1 MLQLIR
7 YKLFWFLDY
16 IKGSKI
22 KKHFTDIQKTIEHNN
37 PSTYKTT
44 SNKQLNKLLSH
55 SVENTTFYKNYKTAK
70 SLKDF
75 PVINKNIIN
84 ANYDHFTSKTAHNG
98 GTRIVSTSGSTGT
111 PLKITQ
117 NKNKILRNTADTIY
131 FSELAGYKVGYKLL
145 FLRHW
150 NQVYKKSNLKNWLQN
165 MKPIEVVNIKDND
178 IANLIESI
186 QNDSSKKAWLGF
198 PSGFE
203 RICKYL
209 DAKKHEPIKANIKS
223 IIGMAESVNTYTKE
237 RMLYY
242 FNTPMVSRYSN
253 MENGIIAQQ
262 MKNKNSFVINWASY
276 FVEILKMDS
285 DKPAALNE
293 YGRIVITDLFNYATP
308 MIRYDTGDIG
318 IMDYS
323 ASPPFLKHI
332 EGRKTDVIY
341 NTKGDITSPFMM
353 TSIINFE
360 GIKQIQLIQDDL
372 KTYTIKLNSS
382 QQFDKQEDLIVFFK
396 STLGQDANISIEY
409 ITEIPLLNSGKRKMT
424 LNKLIS

>member
-1 MLQLIR
+1 MH
-7 YKLFWFLDY
+7 
-16 IKGSKI
+16 S
-22 KKHFTDIQKTIEHNN
+22 IEHI
-37 PSTYKTT
+37 
-44 SNKQLNKLLSH
+44 
-55 SVENTTFYKNYKTAK
+55 TFYKTYNAAK
-70 SLKDF
+70 RLEDF

-84 ANYDHFTSKTAHNG
+84 ANYNHFISKTPHNE

-111 PLKITQ
+111 PLKIIQ

-150 NQVYKKSNLKNWLQN
+150 NPIYRKSKLINWLQN
-165 MKPIEVVNIKDND
+165 TTPIEVVNMNDND
-178 IANLIESI
+178 INNLLKAIEK
-186 QNDSSKKAWLGF
+186 DKSKKAWLGF

-203 RICKYL
+203 QICKYL
-209 DAKKHEPIKANIKS
+209 DKTKSAPIKANIAS
-223 IIGMAESVNTYTKE
+223 IIGIAEGVNTYTKS
-237 RMLYY
+237 RMQYY

-262 MKNKNSFVINWASY
+262 MKNSTHFVINWASF
-276 FVEILKMDS
+276 FVEILKIDS
-285 DKPAALNE
+285 DKPAELNE

-341 NTKGDITSPFMM
+341 NTKGNITSPFMM
-353 TSIINFE
+353 TSVINFI
-360 GIKQIQLIQDDL
+360 GIKQIQLIQEGL
-372 KTYTIKLNSS
+372 KTYTIKLNCS
-382 QQFDKQEDLIVFFK
+382 QQFDKQEDLILFFK
-396 STLGQDANISIEY
+396 SALGQDAE
-409 ITEIPLLNSGKRKMT
+409 ITIKYTKGIPLLNSGKRKMT